1 MFNTKFLT
9 FVFNIHFLFTTRA
22 KYLYCV
28 ISNIFLRETVLK
40 FFNKI
45 KQLKLKETA
54 FSERLILIIIKICN
68 LSSVLVFENFFYLK
82 TTKLLNLL
90 FFLNLEISKFTLL
103 LIKSKIKIKLFQRLN
118 KLLTDYDIIK
128 QACKKVS
135 IQTKVKTKTM

>member
-1 MFNTKFLT
+1 M
-9 FVFNIHFLFTTRA
+9 
-22 KYLYCV
+22 
-28 ISNIFLRETVLK
+28 
-40 FFNKI
+40 
-45 KQLKLKETA
+45 
-54 FSERLILIIIKICN
+54 
-68 LSSVLVFENFFYLK
+68 LVFENFFYLK

>member
-9 FVFNIHFLFTTRA
+9 FVFNIHSLFTTRA

-54 FSERLILIIIKICN
+54 FSERLILIIIKICS

-128 QACKKVS
+128 KACKKVS

>member
-9 FVFNIHFLFTTRA
+9 FVFNIHSLLTTRA

-54 FSERLILIIIKICN
+54 FSERLILIIIEICS